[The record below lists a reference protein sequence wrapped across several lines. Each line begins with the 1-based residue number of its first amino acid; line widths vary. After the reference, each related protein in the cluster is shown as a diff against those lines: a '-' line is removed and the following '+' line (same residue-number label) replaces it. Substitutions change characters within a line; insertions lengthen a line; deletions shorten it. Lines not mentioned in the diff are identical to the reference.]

1 MKLKLA
7 TLFTDNMVIQRG
19 EPLKIFGTAEE
30 GGALAVRL
38 CPESDPDRVYAAYT
52 EEIGAGTFCAV
63 FPEVPD
69 TRETLVMTVLF
80 NDEPAF
86 AFRNVVLGEV
96 WIAGGQSNMEMPLF
110 TTYDG
115 FEDAEKL
122 SDPNIRL
129 FTVPRRPFPD
139 AHIHNWHFE
148 DVASEDTPWQVCTPE
163 AALHF
168 TAAGF
173 HFARKILDDCRVPVG
188 VISCNWGGT
197 CVETWMDFET
207 VETIG
212 AARDDEEAQLLP
224 PGADA
229 KAVYYK
235 KVMETIDMEKYV
247 EKYEQ
252 WQASYMKA
260 VKDSDAVR
268 DAREQGA
275 DGFARHSHT
284 GSVDVHPD
292 YGPWNPNRPGCLYE
306 NMVARIAPY
315 PVKGVLWYQGES
327 NGGKNESMHYARLFT
342 AMVSDWRWLWGM
354 ELPFLVVEIAPF
366 FNVSWNGTPGDAW
379 GYLREQQR
387 IADDDPANAP
397 CALIQIGDAGD
408 MWNIH
413 PCSKKVVGERLAL
426 AAERVAYHMLAEYS
440 GPVFSGKV
448 RAADGGLYVSFRCC
462 AGGLAVRG
470 DKLTDF
476 CLCGSDGEFRDAEAE
491 IVSEDTVFVHS
502 AEVPEPVYV
511 RAGFRDYPL
520 LNLTNGKGLPAS
532 PFRTDTFA

>member
-19 EPLKIFGTAEE
+19 EPFKVFGTAEADGILSVKI
-30 GGALAVRL
+30 GGAEHSA
-38 CPESDPDRVYAAYT
+38 
-52 EEIGAGTFCAV
+52 EIGAGAFCAV
-63 FPEVPD
+63 FPEIPD
-69 TRETLVMTVLF
+69 TRDTLTLTILF
-80 NDEPAF
+80 DGIAEYEF
-86 AFRNVVLGEV
+86 SNVVMGEV

-110 TTYDG
+110 TTYNG

-122 SDPNIRL
+122 SDPNLRF
-129 FTVPRRPFPD
+129 FTVPRRSFPE

-148 DVASEDTPWQVCTPE
+148 DVVSEDTPWQVCTPE

-173 HFARKILDDCRVPVG
+173 HFARKIYDDCKVPVG
-188 VISCNWGGT
+188 IISCNWGGT

-207 VETIG
+207 LELIDAVLDDPAVEI
-212 AARDDEEAQLLP
+212 LP
-224 PGADA
+224 PGADD

-235 KVMETIDMEKYV
+235 KVMQTIDMDKYV

-252 WQASYMKA
+252 WQSSYLEA
-260 VKDSDAVR
+260 VKDSDAIR
-268 DAREQGA
+268 DAREQGPDEFGRRGHMGA
-275 DGFARHSHT
+275 
-284 GSVDVHPD
+284 VKVWPD
-292 YGPWNPNRPGCLYE
+292 YGPRDPNRPGCLYE

-327 NGGKNESMHYARLFT
+327 NGGRNESMHYARLFT
-342 AMVSDWRWLWGM
+342 AMVKDWRALWGIC
-354 ELPFLVVEIAPF
+354 LPFLVVEIAPF
-366 FNVSWNGTPGDAW
+366 FNVRWNGTPGDDW

-387 IADDDPANAP
+387 IADRKAQP

-413 PCSKKVVGERLAL
+413 PCNKKVVGERLAL
-426 AAERVAYHMLAEYS
+426 AAERVAYRMMVEYS
-440 GPVFSGKV
+440 GPVFNGKV
-448 RAADGGLYVSFRCC
+448 RIADGGIYVSFRNC

-470 DKLTDF
+470 DKLMDF
-476 CLCGSDGEFRDAEAE
+476 CLCSSDAGEFKDAEAE

-502 AEVPEPVYV
+502 PDVLQPVYV

-520 LNLTNGKGLPAS
+520 LNLINGKGLPAS
-532 PFRTDTFA
+532 PFRTDGDAPVGK